1 MFNETPQYGMD
12 SPEYQA
18 TDDSPEYQATDD
30 SPGFKISTPDKDGQ
44 GIKLNIQENLSS
56 VKDTILDIIDVG
68 KRSILDIDKETDAP
82 GKSDGGK
89 SSENSKP
96 VGETKIISTDLV
108 DKMGQNWI
116 NINIKIPLY
125 NK

>member
-1 MFNETPQYGMD
+1 MD

-18 TDDSPEYQATDD
+18 NDDSPEYQANDD

-68 KRSILDIDKETDAP
+68 KRSILDIDNKETDAP

-108 DKMGQNWI
+108 DKMG
-116 NINIKIPLY
+116 
-125 NK
+125 